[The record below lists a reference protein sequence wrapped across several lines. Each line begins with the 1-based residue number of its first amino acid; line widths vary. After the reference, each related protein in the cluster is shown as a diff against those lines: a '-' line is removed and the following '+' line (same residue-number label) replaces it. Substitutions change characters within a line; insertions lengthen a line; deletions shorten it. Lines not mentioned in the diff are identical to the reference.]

1 MKKTAQLAD
10 IKETRRRRLGE
21 LLDKHGKLR
30 LAELT
35 GISGD
40 YLYQMSRATGPSA
53 RNVSDKTAERI
64 ETALRL
70 DAGWLNGESAQGQ
83 SQPQILDTGKLHAA
97 MTFLENLF
105 LAKNLDFVA
114 SENATMIAAIYQEL
128 LTSPKAN
135 LVELSVRYGSQ
146 IDGSNDERQGTA
158 ASTGSDDQPASRSRA
173 KTA

>member
-21 LLDKHGKLR
+21 LLDRHGKIR

-35 GISGD
+35 GISAD
-40 YLYQMSRATGPSA
+40 YLYQMSRATGSSA
-53 RNVSDKTAERI
+53 RNVSDKTASKI
-64 ETALRL
+64 ESALRL
-70 DAGWLNGESAQGQ
+70 ETGWLNGDLASGQ
-83 SQPQILDTGKLHAA
+83 SQPEILDTGKLHTA

-114 SENATMIAAIYQEL
+114 SDNSTMIAAIYQEL
-128 LTSPKAN
+128 LTSPEAN

-146 IDGSNDERQGTA
+146 IDGGSNERQGKA
-158 ASTGSDDQPASRSRA
+158 AGTGSDDQRAPRGRA